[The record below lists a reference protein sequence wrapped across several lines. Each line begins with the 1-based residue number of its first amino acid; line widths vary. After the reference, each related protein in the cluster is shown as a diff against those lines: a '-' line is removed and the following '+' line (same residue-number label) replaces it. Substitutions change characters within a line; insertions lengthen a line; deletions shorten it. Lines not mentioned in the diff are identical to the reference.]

1 LTYTLKVPPIDLHL
15 DKMLLFHEGKQLDAP
30 TKEIAKKA
38 RERIGGRIN
47 RRRRPNHHQTKLQKT
62 TAWAERL
69 VEETRGERPMEYSHF
84 KVAAKAREK
93 EQWAKR
99 WEHYK
104 TGSTRRTPA
113 MEEVNGR
120 PILNVRSKLTRRET
134 TIATLV
140 RSECIG
146 FKAFLHRMKVPGFD
160 NPNCD
165 CGGGSQTAK
174 HMIMYCPLLRR
185 EQLFVEAGSQDY
197 KVLTSTVRGLRA
209 VAKWTIRS
217 GLLAQ
222 FKLYEHTG

>member
-1 LTYTLKVPPIDLHL
+1 LNPTHL
-15 DKMLLFHEGKQLDAP
+15 
-30 TKEIAKKA
+30 
-38 RERIGGRIN
+38 
-47 RRRRPNHHQTKLQKT
+47 
-62 TAWAERL
+62 
-69 VEETRGERPMEYSHF
+69 

-99 WEHYK
+99 WEGYR
-104 TGSTRRTPA
+104 TRSTRRTPA

-120 PILNVRSKLTRRET
+120 SILNVRPKLTRRET

-140 RSECIG
+140 RSECVG

-160 NPNCD
+160 NPNCG
-165 CGGGSQTAK
+165 CGGLQTAK
-174 HMIMYCPLLRR
+174 HMIMYCPLLGR

-197 KVLTSTVRGLRA
+197 RELTSTVRGLRA